1 MIERYDNELKW
12 DFGLQRPYMVT
23 DNKEVYPYTYE
34 DSVLNRN
41 SQCQGILWGL
51 KQFVKERS
59 EAVAKEFQIK
69 L

>member
-1 MIERYDNELKW
+1 MIERYDSELKW
-12 DFGLQRPYMVT
+12 DFSLQRPYMV
-23 DNKEVYPYTYE
+23 KESSVVYPYTYE

-41 SQCQGILWGL
+41 TQCQGILWGL

-59 EAVAKEFQIK
+59 EAVAKEFDIS